1 MNESVNGVSP
11 KVEFCPKCG
20 NMVAEGIERCPAC
33 GARMHAR
40 VMDEK
45 TGFTYKDFFNY
56 SWVTI
61 LFALAAFIIPL
72 VIVLL
77 CLLLYL

>member
-1 MNESVNGVSP
+1 MP
-11 KVEFCPKCG
+11 EFCPKCG
-20 NMVAEGIERCPAC
+20 NMVADGVERCPAC
-33 GARMHAR
+33 GARMQPR

-45 TGFTYKDFFNY
+45 TGFTWADFFNY

-61 LFALAAFIIPL
+61 FFVVIAFLIPIG
-72 VIVLL
+72 IVLL